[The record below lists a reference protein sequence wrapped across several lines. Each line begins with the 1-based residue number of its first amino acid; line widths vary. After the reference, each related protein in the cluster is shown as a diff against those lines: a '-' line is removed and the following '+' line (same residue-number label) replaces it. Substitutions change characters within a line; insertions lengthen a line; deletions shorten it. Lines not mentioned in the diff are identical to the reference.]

1 MKKQDLNGVRTPSD
15 LERKYSF
22 SLLKKAIELVENG
35 LTKIQG
41 ELYNFVDATTKHFKS
56 VDGKLDGYYSIWF
69 FAGVPSLENAP
80 ASEWDD
86 FSIHLDDLYYDTDT
100 GYSYR
105 FILENN
111 EYKWIK
117 LDDDDLS
124 NVLAIASHAQDTADS
139 KRRVFV
145 EEPVPPYDVGDLWIT
160 KGQIFA
166 CEQSRTVDDAAA
178 NPANDFG
185 LTLDYASN
193 GRVDGVQDV
202 TDSIETL
209 FTIDRKNGKI
219 VLNAEKLLQ
228 IGSKG
233 KLLID
238 GGILV
243 VNASNYQLNED
254 GTVTITGGSIGG
266 FNIDLSSI
274 HSKKTAID
282 DPTEGVYIGTTG
294 IGVGDGNT
302 HGISGSPFE
311 VYADGTVK
319 MRGKNGS
326 IMFDPISGDIDI
338 VATNFCIGTS
348 AVVVSTQVTYQTG
361 TSGTVAPT
369 GGWQESIP
377 TVNDGE
383 YLWTKTL
390 TNYSNGNEQIDYSV
404 SKQNGEAIMMTVTS
418 SNGNVIRS
426 SDDSIVLT
434 AHVFVNGAEQDI
446 DDNGVCRYGT
456 VKWYLDSE
464 LKGSSRTLTV
474 LGSRVNSPAVYTVQL
489 E

>member
-69 FAGVPSLENAP
+69 FSGVPSLENAP

-86 FSIHLDDLYYDTDT
+86 FNIHLDDLYYDTDT

-105 FILENN
+105 FILEND

-178 NPANDFG
+178 DPANDFG

-193 GRVDGVQDV
+193 GRVDDVQDV

-243 VNASNYQLNED
+243 VNASNYSLNEE

-266 FNIDLSSI
+266 FEIGSTKIERKDSEGNILLRLDAGDTPEIRYVSAGGKQWGRFGW
-274 HSKKTAID
+274 HA
-282 DPTEGVYIGTTG
+282 
-294 IGVGDGNT
+294 GVGATSGGLVMTEIDSDGIANKVTLCERFLELTNT
-302 HGISGSPFE
+302 TQSGNQMLTRYGIDNIISTSGSGLFKI
-311 VYADGTVK
+311 DGKQISYEGHDHAIKDKFIVSEHSTATLSTDATTTASSATLNIGAPGYYPLGIVGVK
-319 MRGKNGS
+319 LTGTNFMYVNLFNYYLSAQSNGS
-326 IMFDPISGDIDI
+326 GTITYRYRNNSTATFSGKIEFR
-338 VATNFCIGTS
+338 V
-348 AVVVSTQVTYQTG
+348 
-361 TSGTVAPT
+361 
-369 GGWQESIP
+369 
-377 TVNDGE
+377 
-383 YLWTKTL
+383 LWVKT
-390 TNYSNGNEQIDYSV
+390 T
-404 SKQNGEAIMMTVTS
+404 
-418 SNGNVIRS
+418 
-426 SDDSIVLT
+426 
-434 AHVFVNGAEQDI
+434 
-446 DDNGVCRYGT
+446 
-456 VKWYLDSE
+456 
-464 LKGSSRTLTV
+464 
-474 LGSRVNSPAVYTVQL
+474 
-489 E
+489 

>member
-86 FSIHLDDLYYDTDT
+86 LSIHLDDLYYDTDT

-105 FILENN
+105 FILEND

-178 NPANDFG
+178 DPANDFG

-193 GRVDGVQDV
+193 GRVDDVQDV

-243 VNASNYQLNED
+243 VNATNYSLNEE
-254 GTVTITGGSIGG
+254 GTVTIRGGSIGG
-266 FNIDLSSI
+266 FEIDSTRIERKDSKGNILLRLDAGDIPEIRYASADGTQWGRFGWHVGSGALLGGLEL
-274 HSKKTAID
+274 TAID
-282 DPTEGVYIGTTG
+282 SYRVTNKAALCERFLELTSKTQSGNQMLTRYGIDNIISTSGNGLFKIDGKQLSYEDHDHAIKDKFIVSEHSTDTLSTDATTTASSATLNIGAPGYYPLGIVGVNLTGTNFMYVNLFTYYLSAQ
-294 IGVGDGNT
+294 
-302 HGISGSPFE
+302 H
-311 VYADGTVK
+311 
-319 MRGKNGS
+319 NGS
-326 IMFDPISGDIDI
+326 GTITYRYRNNST
-338 VATNFCIGTS
+338 ATFKGKIEFR
-348 AVVVSTQVTYQTG
+348 V
-361 TSGTVAPT
+361 
-369 GGWQESIP
+369 
-377 TVNDGE
+377 
-383 YLWTKTL
+383 LWVKT
-390 TNYSNGNEQIDYSV
+390 T
-404 SKQNGEAIMMTVTS
+404 
-418 SNGNVIRS
+418 
-426 SDDSIVLT
+426 
-434 AHVFVNGAEQDI
+434 
-446 DDNGVCRYGT
+446 
-456 VKWYLDSE
+456 
-464 LKGSSRTLTV
+464 
-474 LGSRVNSPAVYTVQL
+474 
-489 E
+489 